1 VNLGRLA
8 AVALV
13 AVTAVLGIAVGYAQ
27 GQVVSFRLRDGG
39 DGSIYVDA
47 VGGYTIPLPSA
58 VGGFT
63 FVLSYNST
71 YLKPGLLREVA
82 RATTTPGLPT
92 GYLSL
97 GVTSSSTGASGSA
110 VVRVAYRAPTGSAYL
125 EAGLTTRRIGFELL
139 VSAEGDLVVEKSILP
154 EDLRTQL
161 PLLVSTLRNLGAGGL
176 SNQLAAAGVTWLR
189 VEELEVDLKDLGARF
204 EVPFKLTGRLDYAA
218 YATWLNLS
226 LDTVERCLSVSES
239 LNTSAGLRLE
249 LTPAGMV
256 LEYSSERIADD
267 LERVYLERSRCSRE
281 LFRVLPPY
289 PAVAPVAPAAP
300 TGPSV
305 EVLQQLSTSLT
316 KLQNLTEG
324 LALLPSNASATV
336 RVEAG
341 GTVNTYVD
349 VRNLRLTHVDG
360 VGRATAVVVAV
371 SNTLGSLGLSSE
383 VYFGGL
389 PCDWDYAKELT
400 EAVVG
405 LVRALL
411 AAWFT
416 PVGWTAVPVTV
427 VPPPPT
433 PPTAVTVVIT
443 AVVRETATVSRTVAT
458 VETLVKT
465 ETAVTTLTA
474 VTTVTQVPGGYGLE
488 HLATVGVAALAL
500 GAVLGYLA
508 RRR

>member
-1 VNLGRLA
+1 MA
-8 AVALV
+8 AVALI
-13 AVTAVLGIAVGYAQ
+13 AVTAVLGVAVGYAQ

-71 YLKPGLLREVA
+71 YLKPRLFREVA
-82 RATTTPGLPT
+82 TATATPGLPI

-110 VVRVAYRAPTGSAYL
+110 VVRAVYTAPTGSAYL
-125 EAGLTTRRIGFELL
+125 EARLTTRRVGFELL

-161 PLLVSTLRNLGAGGL
+161 PLLVSTLRNLGAEGL
-176 SNQLAAAGVTWLR
+176 SSRLAAAGVTWLR

-226 LDTVERCLSVSES
+226 LDTVERCLRVSES

-256 LEYSSERIADD
+256 LEYSSERVADD
-267 LERVYLERSRCSRE
+267 LERARCPRE

-289 PAVAPVAPAAP
+289 PAVAPAAP
-300 TGPSV
+300 TGPSI
-305 EVLQQLSTSLT
+305 EVLQQLSTSLA
-316 KLQNLTEG
+316 KLQNLTAG
-324 LALLPSNASATV
+324 LALLPSNASATI

-341 GTVNTYVD
+341 GTVSTYVD
-349 VRNLRLTHVDG
+349 ARNLRLTHVDG
-360 VGRATAVVVAV
+360 VGKATAVVVAV
-371 SNTLGSLGLSSE
+371 SDTLGSLGLSNE

-400 EAVVG
+400 EAMVG

-411 AAWFT
+411 TAWFT
-416 PVGWTAVPVTV
+416 PVDWTAVPVTV
-427 VPPPPT
+427 APPPPT
-433 PPTAVTVVIT
+433 PPTAVTVVVT
-443 AVVRETATVSRTVAT
+443 AVVRETATVSRTITT

-488 HLATVGVAALAL
+488 HLATVGIVALAL
-500 GAVLGYLA
+500 GAVLGHLA

>member
-8 AVALV
+8 AVALI
-13 AVTAVLGIAVGYAQ
+13 AVTAVLGVVVGYAQ

-71 YLKPGLLREVA
+71 YLKPRLFREVA
-82 RATTTPGLPT
+82 TATATPGLPI

-110 VVRVAYRAPTGSAYL
+110 VVRAVYTAPTGSAYL
-125 EAGLTTRRIGFELL
+125 EARLTTRRVGFELL

-161 PLLVSTLRNLGAGGL
+161 PLLVSTLRNLGAEGL
-176 SNQLAAAGVTWLR
+176 SSRLAAAGVTWLR

-226 LDTVERCLSVSES
+226 LDTVERCLRVSES

-256 LEYSSERIADD
+256 LEYSSERVADD
-267 LERVYLERSRCSRE
+267 LERARCPRE

-300 TGPSV
+300 TGPSI
-305 EVLQQLSTSLT
+305 EVLQQLSTSLA
-316 KLQNLTEG
+316 KLQNLTAG
-324 LALLPSNASATV
+324 LALLPSNASATI

-341 GTVNTYVD
+341 GTVSTYVD

-360 VGRATAVVVAV
+360 VGRAIAVVVAV
-371 SNTLGSLGLSSE
+371 SDTLGSLGLSNE

-400 EAVVG
+400 EAMVG

-416 PVGWTAVPVTV
+416 PVDWTAVPVTV

-433 PPTAVTVVIT
+433 PPTAATVVVT
-443 AVVRETATVSRTVAT
+443 AVVRETATVSRTIAT

-474 VTTVTQVPGGYGLE
+474 VTTVTQVPGGYGVE

-500 GAVLGYLA
+500 GAVLGHLA

>member
-1 VNLGRLA
+1 LA
-8 AVALV
+8 AVALI
-13 AVTAVLGIAVGYAQ
+13 AVTAVLGVVVGYAQ

-71 YLKPGLLREVA
+71 YLKPRLFREVA
-82 RATTTPGLPT
+82 TATATPGLPI

-110 VVRVAYRAPTGSAYL
+110 VVRAVYTAPTGSAYL
-125 EAGLTTRRIGFELL
+125 EARLTTRRVGFELL

-161 PLLVSTLRNLGAGGL
+161 PLLVSTLRNLGAEGL
-176 SNQLAAAGVTWLR
+176 SSRLAAAGVTWLR

-226 LDTVERCLSVSES
+226 LDTVERCLRVSES

-256 LEYSSERIADD
+256 LEYSSERVADD
-267 LERVYLERSRCSRE
+267 LERARCPRE

-300 TGPSV
+300 TGPSI
-305 EVLQQLSTSLT
+305 EVLQQLSTSLA
-316 KLQNLTEG
+316 KLQNLTAG
-324 LALLPSNASATV
+324 LALLPSNASATI

-341 GTVNTYVD
+341 GTVSTYVD

-360 VGRATAVVVAV
+360 VGRAIAVVVAV
-371 SNTLGSLGLSSE
+371 SDTLGSLGLSNE

-400 EAVVG
+400 EAMVG

-416 PVGWTAVPVTV
+416 PVDWTAVPVTV

-433 PPTAVTVVIT
+433 PPTAATVVVT
-443 AVVRETATVSRTVAT
+443 AVVRETATVSRTIAT

-474 VTTVTQVPGGYGLE
+474 VTTVTQVPGGYGVE

-500 GAVLGYLA
+500 GAVLGHLA

>member
-1 VNLGRLA
+1 MA
-8 AVALV
+8 AVALI
-13 AVTAVLGIAVGYAQ
+13 AVTAVLGVAVGYAQ

-71 YLKPGLLREVA
+71 YLKPRLFREVA
-82 RATTTPGLPT
+82 TATATPGLPI

-110 VVRVAYRAPTGSAYL
+110 VVRAVYTAPTGSAYL
-125 EAGLTTRRIGFELL
+125 EARLTTRRVGFELL

-161 PLLVSTLRNLGAGGL
+161 PLLVSILRNLGAEGL
-176 SNQLAAAGVTWLR
+176 SSRLAAAGVTWLR
-189 VEELEVDLKDLGARF
+189 VEELEVDLKDLGARS

-226 LDTVERCLSVSES
+226 LDTVEGCLRVSES

-256 LEYSSERIADD
+256 LEYSSERVADD
-267 LERVYLERSRCSRE
+267 LERARCPRE

-300 TGPSV
+300 TGPSI
-305 EVLQQLSTSLT
+305 EVLQQLSTSLA
-316 KLQNLTEG
+316 KLQNLTAG
-324 LALLPSNASATV
+324 LALLPSNASATI

-341 GTVNTYVD
+341 GTVSTYVD
-349 VRNLRLTHVDG
+349 ARNLRLTHVDG
-360 VGRATAVVVAV
+360 VGRAIAVVVAV
-371 SNTLGSLGLSSE
+371 SDTLGSLGLSNE

-400 EAVVG
+400 EAMVG

-416 PVGWTAVPVTV
+416 PVDWTAVPVTA

-433 PPTAVTVVIT
+433 PPTAATVVVT
-443 AVVRETATVSRTVAT
+443 AVVRETATVSRTIAT

-474 VTTVTQVPGGYGLE
+474 VTTVTQVPGGYGVE

-500 GAVLGYLA
+500 GAVLGHLA

>member
-1 VNLGRLA
+1 MA
-8 AVALV
+8 AVALI
-13 AVTAVLGIAVGYAQ
+13 AVTAVLGVVVGYAQ

-71 YLKPGLLREVA
+71 YLKPRLFREVA
-82 RATTTPGLPT
+82 TATATPGLPI

-110 VVRVAYRAPTGSAYL
+110 VVRAVYTAPTGSAYL
-125 EAGLTTRRIGFELL
+125 EARLTTRRVGFELL

-161 PLLVSTLRNLGAGGL
+161 PLLVSTLRNLGAEGL
-176 SNQLAAAGVTWLR
+176 SSRLAAAGVTWLR

-226 LDTVERCLSVSES
+226 LDTVERCLRVSES

-256 LEYSSERIADD
+256 LEYSSERVADD
-267 LERVYLERSRCSRE
+267 LERARCPRE

-300 TGPSV
+300 TGPSI
-305 EVLQQLSTSLT
+305 EVLQQLSTSLA
-316 KLQNLTEG
+316 KLQNLTAG
-324 LALLPSNASATV
+324 LALLPSNASATI

-341 GTVNTYVD
+341 GTVSTYVD

-360 VGRATAVVVAV
+360 VGRAIAVVVAV
-371 SNTLGSLGLSSE
+371 SDTLGSLGLSNE

-400 EAVVG
+400 EAMVG

-416 PVGWTAVPVTV
+416 PVDWTAVPVTV

-433 PPTAVTVVIT
+433 PPTAATVVVT
-443 AVVRETATVSRTVAT
+443 AVVRETATVSRTIAT

-474 VTTVTQVPGGYGLE
+474 VTTVTQVPGGYGVE

-500 GAVLGYLA
+500 GAVLGHLA

>member
-8 AVALV
+8 AVALI
-13 AVTAVLGIAVGYAQ
+13 AVTAVLGVAVGYAQ

-71 YLKPGLLREVA
+71 YLKPRLFREVA
-82 RATTTPGLPT
+82 TATATPGLPI

-110 VVRVAYRAPTGSAYL
+110 VVRAVYTAPTGSAYL
-125 EAGLTTRRIGFELL
+125 EARLTTRRVGFELL

-161 PLLVSTLRNLGAGGL
+161 PLLVSTLRNLGAEGL
-176 SNQLAAAGVTWLR
+176 SSRLAAAGVTWLR

-226 LDTVERCLSVSES
+226 LDTVERCLRVSES

-256 LEYSSERIADD
+256 LEYSSERVADD
-267 LERVYLERSRCSRE
+267 LERARCPRE

-289 PAVAPVAPAAP
+289 PAVAPAAP
-300 TGPSV
+300 TGPSI
-305 EVLQQLSTSLT
+305 EVLQQLSTSLA
-316 KLQNLTEG
+316 KLQNLTAG
-324 LALLPSNASATV
+324 LALLPSNASATI

-341 GTVNTYVD
+341 GTVSTYVD
-349 VRNLRLTHVDG
+349 ARNLRLTHVDG
-360 VGRATAVVVAV
+360 VGKATAVVVAV
-371 SNTLGSLGLSSE
+371 SDTLGSLGLSNE

-400 EAVVG
+400 EAMVG

-411 AAWFT
+411 TAWFT
-416 PVGWTAVPVTV
+416 PVDWTAVPVTV
-427 VPPPPT
+427 APPPPT
-433 PPTAVTVVIT
+433 PPTAVTVVVT
-443 AVVRETATVSRTVAT
+443 AVVRETATVSRTITT

-488 HLATVGVAALAL
+488 HLATVGIVALAL
-500 GAVLGYLA
+500 GAVLGHLA